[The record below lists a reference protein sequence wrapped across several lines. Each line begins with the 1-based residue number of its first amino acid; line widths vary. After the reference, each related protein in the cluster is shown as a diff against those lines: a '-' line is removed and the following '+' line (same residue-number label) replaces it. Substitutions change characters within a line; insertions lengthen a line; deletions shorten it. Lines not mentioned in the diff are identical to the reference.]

1 MLGDIALNEW
11 LKMNIEAKS
20 GQKNCFVVGPIGA
33 ANSQSRIHADWL
45 LDGIIVPT
53 FLEHFPEF
61 KITRS
66 DKITTP
72 GMIDTQMIN
81 HLLDADLVICDMS
94 LLNANA
100 FYEMGIRHMTRKP
113 TIHMFVAGTEIPF
126 DVKPYRAIEFSWQQ
140 HSHLLEARRQLE
152 EATREATAPEHL
164 PDNPVT
170 KAINFQQI
178 EKSATSIDKLLLHEL
193 ESVKQDLA
201 LLKRKRPVGP
211 ADSFLSK
218 LKANKPYYT
227 STSVSEILAQDMP
240 AHIEIV
246 LDSSQLSEP
255 VDEAIHRALG
265 TVESLGWKTEGSRV
279 FLNVYVPKLSE
290 INPIIEKLRII
301 GFLIVTI
308 NPSDRQ
314 FDLSGDR
321 SGT

>member
-1 MLGDIALNEW
+1 MPDIPYSA
-11 LKMNIEAKS
+11 S
-20 GQKNCFVVGPIGA
+20 A
-33 ANSQSRIHADWL
+33 AP
-45 LDGIIVPT
+45 DGVSLPLT
-53 FLEHFPEF
+53 F
-61 KITRS
+61 KVTRS

-81 HLLDADLVICDMS
+81 HLIDSDLVICDMS

-113 TIHMFVAGTEIPF
+113 TIHMFVVGTEIPF
-126 DVKPYRAIEFSWQQ
+126 DVKPYRAIEFSWHQ

-152 EATREATAPEHL
+152 EAIRDATAPEHL

-218 LKANKPYYT
+218 LKASKPYYT

-265 TVESLGWKTEGSRV
+265 TIESLGWKTEGSRV